1 MLRLLQQSSESK
13 KPLEI
18 IYMAD
23 NGSITQRSIIVY
35 EINETKVKAWCLLRH
50 EKRIFKI
57 DNILS
62 CAFKERKRYGLA
74 R

>member
-50 EKRIFKI
+50 EKRVAGGR
-57 DNILS
+57 DY
-62 CAFKERKRYGLA
+62 R
-74 R
+74 